1 MDKASFINK
10 IREAEKTRPDTKLPV
25 FTKDDTVSKPA
36 TLGSAKE
43 AFVRNFKANHGD
55 VFESVGALTE
65 FLKDKGC
72 KRGVADA
79 KLKDT
84 FGLENSFELL
94 REFDRSNPDSYD
106 FGISK
111 ASMAI
116 GESGAIVLKDK
127 DTSDRLATIAP
138 WVHIAVLRESD
149 IVETISDALENT
161 IKDAKENPY
170 SIYIAAPSKT
180 TDVEGVLV
188 EGVHGPGCQI
198 CLIIK

>member
-55 VFESVGALTE
+55 VFESIGALTE

-79 KLKDT
+79 KLEDT
-84 FGLENSFELL
+84 FGLENSFEIL
-94 REFDRSNPDSYD
+94 REFDRNNPDSYD

-127 DTSDRLATIAP
+127 DTADRLVTIAP
-138 WVHIAVLRESD
+138 WVHIAVLNESD
-149 IVETISDALENT
+149 IVETISDALGNT
-161 IKDAKENPY
+161 IKDAEENPY
-170 SIYIAAPSKT
+170 SIYIAAPSKPQT
-180 TDVEGVLV
+180 SKAYWLKEYMAPAVKYAL
-188 EGVHGPGCQI
+188 
-198 CLIIK
+198 L